1 MTGFSTSPPRAWH
14 KKKKKMYDVRAL
26 TWWNCTDESLYV
38 QVTIQGTPMGAK
50 IDLDE
55 VDLLMPTGLH
65 DKNGK
70 EIYGGDVV
78 KWAQF
83 KLPVS
88 INSHHG
94 YRFMAGE
101 DQLCREYALNGEIIG
116 NIYENPELKEN
127 P

>member
-70 EIYGGDVV
+70 EIYEGDVV
-78 KWAQF
+78 RYDDEIGRVYWNEVLCGFYIATKDGSSPPFAQDYQS
-83 KLPVS
+83 K
-88 INSHHG
+88 
-94 YRFMAGE
+94 M
-101 DQLCREYALNGEIIG
+101 EILG
-116 NIYENPELKEN
+116 NTHENPEL
-127 P
+127 